1 MPTPNVTWKSDQLVV
16 QSVETAANHV
26 RDNKCKQGKKTDA
39 HVFLEPEFRFGKR
52 FHLFVRGVFAFNV
65 RWLFM

>member
-26 RDNKCKQGKKTDA
+26 NDIKCKQGTKTDA
-39 HVFLEPEFRFGKR
+39 VFLLEPEFCFDKP
-52 FHLFVRGVFAFNV
+52 FHHFVRGVFVFNV